1 MADQENKRP
10 NDTQAKPPT
19 TRSDQTVPDV
29 VEENLHGTGEP
40 LTTELPT
47 ANAPDPTAVNA
58 EDNPNAVAPKVG
70 QKDKPES
77 PSDQAVKAGV
87 EAGKKPAAK
96 KEKPPALE
104 DKPFE
109 EFVRDNYLPALKKGL
124 ETVGATPLELVF
136 EKRKVPVK
144 GYEGTECWQI
154 VGKWNPSKQAREFGI
169 FFFDESINGL
179 KGFSCA
185 EGKRL
190 STMESFLIDERK
202 VTLDLLVFGAVQR
215 LNGQKWLTRN

>member
-1 MADQENKRP
+1 MADQEQKRP
-10 NDTQAKPPT
+10 NDAQAKPPT
-19 TRSDQTVPDV
+19 TRSDQTAPDV

-58 EDNPNAVAPKVG
+58 EDNPNAVAPKAG
-70 QKDKPES
+70 KKDKPAS
-77 PSDQAVKAGV
+77 PSDKAVKAGV
-87 EAGKKPAAK
+87 EAGAKPAAK

-104 DKPFE
+104 DKPFN
-109 EFVRDNYLPALKKGL
+109 EFIEQHYIPALKKGL

-136 EKRKVPVK
+136 EKRKIPVK
-144 GYEGTECWQI
+144 GYDQTECWQI
-154 VGKWNPSKQAREFGI
+154 VGKWNPNRQAREFGI
-169 FFFDESINGL
+169 FFFDETINGL

-185 EGKRL
+185 EGNRL

-215 LNGQKWLTRN
+215 LNGQKWLARN